1 MKTKHDFWRFS
12 NQIYK
17 KNIQFI
23 SYTISCFTI
32 MAAILKLAVAS
43 KKIDLLLLEDVEVLS
58 SESSKSGKIE
68 VFSMESK
75 ADWLKGSSDSSGKLK
90 VEESSEKSDKMVGT
104 LDFLLVVIGVD
115 LKNRKK

>member
-1 MKTKHDFWRFS
+1 
-12 NQIYK
+12 
-17 KNIQFI
+17 
-23 SYTISCFTI
+23 

-43 KKIDLLLLEDVEVLS
+43 KKIDLLLFEDVEVLS
-58 SESSKSGKIE
+58 SDSSKSGKIE

-115 LKNRKK
+115 LQNRKKLMKMSLSEFC